1 MLCLLYLLWLG
12 SMMGWLTLLGTTILM
27 LPLLIDDPLE
37 KFVFML
43 LWMTSYRFMSRMF
56 ADSTEFSLRD
66 IID

>member
-1 MLCLLYLLWLG
+1 MLCLLYLFWLG

>member
-1 MLCLLYLLWLG
+1 MLSLLYLLWLG

>member
-1 MLCLLYLLWLG
+1 
-12 SMMGWLTLLGTTILM
+12 MMGWLTLLGTTILM